1 LCNGQITNVESV
13 VTIQDIVARYGVRTP
28 GPQAAQRD
36 FSFGFVVESNGRF
49 LNQVEMTFYDILA
62 GHYTSVV
69 PADYDDP
76 YIGFNWAPITRFFG
90 EGTTWRSDVL
100 ALIRPRIVSL
110 ERVMNTS
117 LVRLI
122 GHGLAGRTYQIQSS
136 TDFSVWSTRATR
148 VAGTNGEFA
157 FDDNSEATSPR
168 FYRVIGTQN

>member
-1 LCNGQITNVESV
+1 MPISDGQHYVARSSVASLLGGQLWAASSNGAWTLVCEEGRNGATHLDPLDKYMMGLIPASQVPAMRTYPRTDPLPLFLCNGQITNVESV

-76 YIGFNWAPITRFFG
+76 YIGFNWAPMRLATLLR
-90 EGTTWRSDVL
+90 GT
-100 ALIRPRIVSL
+100 
-110 ERVMNTS
+110 
-117 LVRLI
+117 
-122 GHGLAGRTYQIQSS
+122 
-136 TDFSVWSTRATR
+136 
-148 VAGTNGEFA
+148 
-157 FDDNSEATSPR
+157 
-168 FYRVIGTQN
+168 